1 MCENSISLQVHRVI
15 EVGKRQNLM
24 AQTLT
29 FDKIYNGLS
38 VFPSSRKYFF
48 ILVENDKCH
57 YLKCPGII

>member
-38 VFPSSRKYFF
+38 VIPLYWRKWHENLSIKQKVLFYFSRK
-48 ILVENDKCH
+48 
-57 YLKCPGII
+57 

>member
-38 VFPSSRKYFF
+38 VIPLYWRK
-48 ILVENDKCH
+48 
-57 YLKCPGII
+57 